1 VTGKPRGID
10 LRDGNPSLPIV
21 LALARDSELAGLF
34 ASERLV
40 AADIEA
46 GLARIRRTGVLAAVA
61 ERARAHIDAA
71 LAALAELPE
80 SPYRAALFALA
91 HGLTERPS

>member
-1 VTGKPRGID
+1 MTGKPRGID

-21 LALARDSELAGLF
+21 LALACDTELARLF

-40 AADIEA
+40 AANIEA
-46 GLARIRRTGVLAAVA
+46 GLTRIRRTGVLAAVA
-61 ERARAHIDAA
+61 ERARAHIHAA

-80 SPYRAALFALA
+80 SPYRAALFALT
-91 HGLTERPS
+91 HGLAERPS